1 MLSLEFIKF
10 VDAFFVLIIIIKRQ
24 PIIRWILKLYLQVF
38 FHNLASISS
47 QKWLSLD
54 NKHNRENT
62 RTNEDFLNSL
72 EQTEHL

>member
-1 MLSLEFIKF
+1 MLSLELIKF

-24 PIIRWILKLYLQVF
+24 PLILRILKLYLQVF
-38 FHNLASISS
+38 SHNLALISS